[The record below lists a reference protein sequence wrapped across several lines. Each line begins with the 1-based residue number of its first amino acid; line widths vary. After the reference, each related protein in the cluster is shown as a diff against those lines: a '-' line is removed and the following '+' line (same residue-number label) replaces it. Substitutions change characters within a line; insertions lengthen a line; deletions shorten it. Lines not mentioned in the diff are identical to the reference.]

1 MEAMQKHRNVRQ
13 LLPIYISSIKS
24 VVLPNPTTKQGK
36 CAHTHGRKHMKHIK
50 SFTEPTKPGVVKKN
64 KGAIHSQL
72 LNFLYHV
79 SVYLPVLH
87 INYTQTAN
95 TALQATTLRI

>member
-1 MEAMQKHRNVRQ
+1 M
-13 LLPIYISSIKS
+13 
-24 VVLPNPTTKQGK
+24 
-36 CAHTHGRKHMKHIK
+36 
-50 SFTEPTKPGVVKKN
+50 KPGVVKKN